1 MTNRESILVKPVNF
15 RFGDYISNSFE
26 LYKNNFGQ
34 LFLGFIFVMI
44 LSIIPFCS
52 YMAIGNYFKLCRKI
66 KNGEHAE
73 ASEIFNFDD
82 FSKYI
87 ILQLIIFGAVI
98 GMIIPIMFFM
108 PVISAFE
115 NGGDPSPIFMMFFF
129 IYYFAILA
137 VIIYFSTRLFYII
150 GLISLLKID
159 DLNTAWKMT
168 STMVK
173 GNYLQIILFS
183 IIISIIGQIGIIA
196 CVIGVFLTLPI
207 YYIAFYYS
215 NEDGIDQI
223 TVKDQNEVGNLN

>member
-87 ILQLIIFGAVI
+87 IITGLFNLLFCIVSVYLYPNYGASI
-98 GMIIPIMFFM
+98 SMIISES
-108 PVISAFE
+108 VLLS
-115 NGGDPSPIFMMFFF
+115 
-129 IYYFAILA
+129 
-137 VIIYFSTRLFYII
+137 
-150 GLISLLKID
+150 LIVLKI
-159 DLNTAWKMT
+159 LK
-168 STMVK
+168 VK
-173 GNYLQIILFS
+173 KEF
-183 IIISIIGQIGIIA
+183 
-196 CVIGVFLTLPI
+196 V
-207 YYIAFYYS
+207 
-215 NEDGIDQI
+215 
-223 TVKDQNEVGNLN
+223 

>member
-129 IYYFAILA
+129 II
-137 VIIYFSTRLFYII
+137 
-150 GLISLLKID
+150 
-159 DLNTAWKMT
+159 
-168 STMVK
+168 
-173 GNYLQIILFS
+173 
-183 IIISIIGQIGIIA
+183 
-196 CVIGVFLTLPI
+196 
-207 YYIAFYYS
+207 
-215 NEDGIDQI
+215 
-223 TVKDQNEVGNLN
+223 

>member
-1 MTNRESILVKPVNF
+1 MPHHESILVKPVNF
-15 RFGDYISNSFE
+15 KFGEYLSNSFE

-87 ILQLIIFGAVI
+87 KLQLIIFVAVL
-98 GMIIPIMFFM
+98 GLMIPLLFFIPFLSSIEQGSESSSSVM
-108 PVISAFE
+108 I
-115 NGGDPSPIFMMFFF
+115 FFF
-129 IYYFAILA
+129 VYYISIIL
-137 VIIYFSTRLFYII
+137 ISLYFSIRLFYMI
-150 GLISLLKID
+150 GLISLMQIK

-168 STMVK
+168 SEMVK
-173 GNYLQIILFS
+173 GNYLQILLFS
-183 IIISIIGQIGIIA
+183 IIVSIIGQIGIIA
-196 CVIGVFLTLPI
+196 CVIGVFITMPI
-207 YYIAFYYS
+207 YYIAFYYA

-223 TVKDQNEVGNLN
+223 SVKHPAVLEN